1 MFERIS
7 RLARDAMIVALMLAP
22 AAAVSGGGAD
32 TVATPPAGLMWNR
45 TGLPAVF
52 PLQVKTP
59 PGQDHVLTL
68 IDADT
73 GTDALAAYIKGGAFF
88 KVLVPPGT
96 YRLTF
101 AFGDVWHGRED
112 LFGPG
117 GDTRVFELRR
127 PLTFETRGL
136 GVKAGHVVDLST
148 RRPGEIA
155 GVMLKDQLICQS
167 FRLRFPPRD
176 ISDPANVRQ
185 LDGVDYG
192 VGDTPRYALNRP
204 LLSTQ
209 PRRDLRS
216 RYCG

>member
-7 RLARDAMIVALMLAP
+7 RLARAAMIVALTLAP
-22 AAAVSGGGAD
+22 VAAVSDGDQDGA
-32 TVATPPAGLMWNR
+32 ATPPAGLMWNR

-73 GTDALAAYIKGGAFF
+73 GTAALAGYIKGGAFF

-96 YRLTF
+96 FRLKF
-101 AFGDVWHGRED
+101 AFGDVWHGQAD

-117 GDTRVFELRR
+117 ADTQVFELPR

-136 GVKAGHVVDLST
+136 GVKAGHVVDLSA

-155 GVMLKDQLICQS
+155 GVTFKDQLICQS

-176 ISDPANVRQ
+176 IAAPAK
-185 LDGVDYG
+185 LLHHEGVDFG
-192 VGDTPRYALNRP
+192 IGDTPRSALDRP
-204 LLSTQ
+204 LLPMQ

>member
-96 YRLTF
+96 YRF
-101 AFGDVWHGRED
+101 
-112 LFGPG
+112 
-117 GDTRVFELRR
+117 
-127 PLTFETRGL
+127 
-136 GVKAGHVVDLST
+136 KA
-148 RRPGEIA
+148 I
-155 GVMLKDQLICQS
+155 
-167 FRLRFPPRD
+167 
-176 ISDPANVRQ
+176 
-185 LDGVDYG
+185 
-192 VGDTPRYALNRP
+192 
-204 LLSTQ
+204 
-209 PRRDLRS
+209 
-216 RYCG
+216 